1 MGNVNYIDEFIKGL
15 TPSNYFLT
23 KSMEISKVSTSGT
36 LWYTKKYLVL
46 YDAIFLTR
54 KIRTR
59 EGVNEIRKNF
69 ENYIA
74 TLPDSQKEEATA
86 FFFPEHADLRNNFK
100 SYYQFAGVV
109 NLDEGERNFY
119 ANVDKYYFV
128 YLMNVGGQSGV
139 KAYIRE
145 RLYQDDF
152 VFSNLKKM
160 IAEYAAKHPDE
171 DIDENQ
177 IFNDYHAALRNE
189 RQILFYYGFFH
200 SRNTGAGGDNEFA
213 SLTPVGELAVWAN
226 AKEFALIWEEQKIKL
241 ISQPVTVE
249 FPSINNCPYCDVDKF
264 KLNYSPYLSILRY
277 LLTNGGLPARFYDRV
292 LSRTNNSN
300 IDNVIENS
308 AEYEKS
314 IKVIESVIYG

>member
-1 MGNVNYIDEFIKGL
+1 M
-15 TPSNYFLT
+15 
-23 KSMEISKVSTSGT
+23 
-36 LWYTKKYLVL
+36 
-46 YDAIFLTR
+46 
-54 KIRTR
+54 
-59 EGVNEIRKNF
+59 
-69 ENYIA
+69 
-74 TLPDSQKEEATA
+74 PDSQKEEATA

-314 IKVIESVIYG
+314 INVIESVIYG